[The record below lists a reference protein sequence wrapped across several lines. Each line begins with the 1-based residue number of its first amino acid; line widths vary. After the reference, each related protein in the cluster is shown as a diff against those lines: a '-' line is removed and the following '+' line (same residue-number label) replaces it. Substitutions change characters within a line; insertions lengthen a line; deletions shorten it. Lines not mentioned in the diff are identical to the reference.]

1 LNIIIYG
8 KFTQNFKIIVEIQSF
23 RILLFLLLLYGGRR
37 SSYVMVEPVWNLA
50 AAVDEIEIEVE

>member
-1 LNIIIYG
+1 MENSPKISKSLSRF
-8 KFTQNFKIIVEIQSF
+8 KFQSF
-23 RILLFLLLLYGGRR
+23 RILLFLLLLLLYGGRR